1 MTANWKQR
9 LIWTLADLLGV
20 DCHIHVPTDPVDHL
34 VTLPDDQNTV
44 YAWVFK
50 EYATDADMRDL
61 AEAFSHV
68 GIKRGLRA
76 VHLFVRDIREIR
88 EIPVGELRRI
98 VLPILEQ
105 EDVCRS

>member
-20 DCHIHVPTDPVDHL
+20 DCHMPVPTDPVDHL
-34 VTLPDDQNTV
+34 VTLPDDPNTV
-44 YAWVFK
+44 YAWVFG
-50 EYATDADMRDL
+50 ENATDTDIRDL
-61 AEAFSHV
+61 AEAFESV
-68 GIKRGLRA
+68 GARKGLRA

-88 EIPVGELRRI
+88 EVPPGELRRI

-105 EDVCRS
+105 EDLCRS